1 MTPDL
6 ADHELTAFL
15 ADFNARQLSSAA
27 DTGAAALRAAAAGR
41 AAARAKGPELT
52 AVRDLRVPPDGRA
65 ARLYRP
71 AGQAAALVLYLHG
84 GGFVFGDLETHDRAC
99 RRLADRSRVPVL
111 ALDYRRAP
119 EHPWP
124 AAVDDAVAAL
134 RWIAS
139 RPPELPLAPAAVA
152 IAGDSAGGTIA
163 ALACVRLRDE
173 TPDMLPRVQLLI
185 YANTDLG
192 NSGASM
198 REKGHGFGLDVAD
211 IEWFNRQWVP
221 EPAMLTDPRV
231 SPLFVPDLAGL
242 PATVVV
248 TCEHDPLCDQGEAY
262 AGRLLEAGVPTTVRR
277 EPGMVHNFMLWDTIS
292 PACAAAADRIAD
304 DLAASLRQQDS
315 PVTVVA
321 SSQPPHQP

>member
-1 MTPDL
+1 LQGYHRAMAPRL
-6 ADHELTAFL
+6 ADDELTAFL
-15 ADFNARQLSSAA
+15 DDFNARQIPAA
-27 DTGAAALRAAAAGR
+27 AETGAAALRAAAAER
-41 AAARAKGPELT
+41 SAARAKGPELS
-52 AVRDLRVPPDGRA
+52 AVRDLHVPPGGRA

-71 AGQAAALVLYLHG
+71 AAQATALVLYLHG

-99 RRLADRSRVPVL
+99 RRLADRSGVPVL

-139 RPPELPLAPAAVA
+139 QPPELQIAPAAVA

-163 ALACVRLRDE
+163 ALACLRLRDE
-173 TPDMLPRVQLLI
+173 APEMLPRVQLLI

-211 IEWFNRQWVP
+211 IEWFNSQWVP

-231 SPLFVPDLAGL
+231 SPLFAPDLTGL
-242 PATVVV
+242 PTAFVITA
-248 TCEHDPLCDQGEAY
+248 EHDPLRDQGEAY
-262 AGRLLEAGVPTTVRR
+262 AAHLREAGVTTTVRR
-277 EPGMVHNFMLWDTIS
+277 EQGMVHNFMLWDTIS
-292 PACAAAADRIAD
+292 PACAAAADRVAA

-315 PVTVVA
+315 
-321 SSQPPHQP
+321 